1 MLFDTHFCSVVEQS
15 ESLYQKEFKR
25 IQFVDSSEMEIV
37 KMAMKDL
44 ALVALD

>member
-1 MLFDTHFCSVVEQS
+1 MLFDTHFCSIVEQA
-15 ESLYQKEFKR
+15 ESLYQ
-25 IQFVDSSEMEIV
+25 QFVDSSEMETV